1 MPINL
6 WHLHHVMMMRYEVLI
21 SVSRCYPSARGR
33 LPTRYSPVRR
43 FPSTE
48 STEASSVDFSLDLH
62 VLSTPPAFILS
73 QNRTLHKKTMRK
85 AKNRLSQNKI
95 DDRLIRKGD
104 SHENPDPHQPPSRT
118 PPQDNQKPHTEAGT
132 GLAIID
138 YKRSSTDTLLS
149 SQTTT
154 THPTKPT
161 PRRKPAGERQQ
172 ENNIHHH
179 PHPRN
184 PTTTKH
190 PTNPRKTNQTPACR
204 KHHPTTPNQ
213 HQHTTACRVPAIHI
227 CYPQPSLKR
236 IPVTY
241 THIWCR

>member
-1 MPINL
+1 
-6 WHLHHVMMMRYEVLI
+6 
-21 SVSRCYPSARGR
+21 
-33 LPTRYSPVRR
+33 
-43 FPSTE
+43 
-48 STEASSVDFSLDLH
+48 
-62 VLSTPPAFILS
+62 
-73 QNRTLHKKTMRK
+73 MRK

-95 DDRLIRKGD
+95 DGRLIRKGD

-204 KHHPTTPNQ
+204 KHPTTPTHTKQHNQ
-213 HQHTTACRVPAIHI
+213 HNNNPHHGMSGACDPYLLSATQSETHPRHVYPYLVPMSALSLIDTRYCPVTT
-227 CYPQPSLKR
+227 PQPHAQHSGV
-236 IPVTY
+236 P
-241 THIWCR
+241 THHASASCPPC

>member
-1 MPINL
+1 MPRKL
-6 WHLHHVMMMRYEVLI
+6 SPHPMRGAGASGITTRFQELFRSMGQVGHALLTR
-21 SVSRCYPSARGR
+21 SPLSPASKARR
-33 LPTRYSPVRR
+33 IP
-43 FPSTE
+43 F
-48 STEASSVDFSLDLH
+48 DLH

-154 THPTKPT
+154 THPTNRT

-204 KHHPTTPNQ
+204 KHTQQHPTQHNQ
-213 HQHTTACRVPAIHI
+213 HNQ
-227 CYPQPSLKR
+227 PQQQRQRTQQSNLA
-236 IPVTY
+236 VL
-241 THIWCR
+241 